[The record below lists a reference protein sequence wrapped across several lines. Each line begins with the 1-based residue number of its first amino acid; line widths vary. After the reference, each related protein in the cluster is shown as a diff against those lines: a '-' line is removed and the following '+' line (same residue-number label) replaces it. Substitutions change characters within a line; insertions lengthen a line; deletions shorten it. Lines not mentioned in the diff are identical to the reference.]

1 MSIHE
6 RFSTLLNRVAVAPN
20 IARSRQEQVRLD
32 ELASTSR
39 EIDEGVLRAITKL
52 ETRVVSIEK
61 ELMV

>member
-52 ETRVVSIEK
+52 ETRVASIEK